1 MPNFQSTLY
10 SYLSGYGALSA
21 LIGQQ
26 LYPNDA
32 PADVTTPF
40 IVYYEFAT
48 PREQLMDC
56 TIGVSK
62 PRIQYSI
69 YADTYA
75 DTLAVAD
82 ALRAAFTASSYLIV
96 FEDERGSQDVTTGL
110 HRRDID
116 VRIVHDGQ

>member
-1 MPNFQSTLY
+1 MNFQSSLY
-10 SYLSGYGALSA
+10 TVLSSDAGLTA
-21 LIGQQ
+21 LIGTR

-32 PADVTTPF
+32 PADVVTPF

-48 PREQLMDC
+48 PREQTMNCD
-56 TIGVSK
+56 IAVSK

-75 DTLAVAD
+75 GALAVAD
-82 ALRAAFTASSYLIV
+82 ALRTAFTATTYLVI
-96 FEDERGSQDVTTGL
+96 FEDERGNQDMTSGL

-116 VRIVHDGQ
+116 VRITHDGV